1 MSKAT
6 VNLTLDLISRGY
18 APYNGHVEKVVYD
31 SRKCRDGKPARWFV
45 RVDGS
50 KMLFV
55 CLGCKAGCSLI
66 NPKGFQTMLPI
77 PGLAVPV
84 VAGVMPLISDD
95 ELLRIKRVLR
105 LDEFMVVCRI
115 QETKAREL
123 IARGEVDV
131 LKGLPLR
138 VTTDS
143 VREYLERV
151 RDEDC

>member
-1 MSKAT
+1 
-6 VNLTLDLISRGY
+6 
-18 APYNGHVEKVVYD
+18 
-31 SRKCRDGKPARWFV
+31 
-45 RVDGS
+45 
-50 KMLFV
+50 
-55 CLGCKAGCSLI
+55 
-66 NPKGFQTMLPI
+66 MLPI

-84 VAGVMPLISDD
+84 VAGVMPLISDE